1 MRNYSEEKAKAR
13 VKAIQAS
20 GDHPLM
26 PQALLLARKKVLE
39 AEATA
44 GAGASGLQPPSP
56 LPEADPLE
64 DPLAGRSRVAVDEDP
79 LAMMMGGA
87 SPVAAGFDPLSSP
100 PKAMAAA
107 ASDSAG
113 LSAAAATASDYGGG
127 DRGGGVPKL
136 AWDTVKRSILK
147 EFNVEGAVNFGA
159 GTFSDEGEF
168 DESGGSAGKSVDL
181 RAKKRLQQLE
191 KDAGVVQPG
200 VEMSQVRMLY
210 FYNAPFSSS

>member
-1 MRNYSEEKAKAR
+1 
-13 VKAIQAS
+13 
-20 GDHPLM
+20 
-26 PQALLLARKKVLE
+26 
-39 AEATA
+39 
-44 GAGASGLQPPSP
+44 
-56 LPEADPLE
+56 
-64 DPLAGRSRVAVDEDP
+64 
-79 LAMMMGGA
+79 MMMGGA

-100 PKAMAAA
+100 PKATAAA
-107 ASDSAG
+107 ASDLKG

-136 AWDTVKRSILK
+136 AWDTLKRNILK

-159 GTFSDEGEF
+159 GTFSGEGEF

-181 RAKKRLQQLE
+181 RAKQRLQQLE